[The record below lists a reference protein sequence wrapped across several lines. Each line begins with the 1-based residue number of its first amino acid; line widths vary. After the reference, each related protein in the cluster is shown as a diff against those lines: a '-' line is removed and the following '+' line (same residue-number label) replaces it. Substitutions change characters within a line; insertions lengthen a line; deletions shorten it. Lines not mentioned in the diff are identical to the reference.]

1 MMTSNIISSET
12 RSFFEK
18 QGYLIMPGMF
28 DEDRCQLMRAIA
40 EEELHQKVAPLEY
53 EVDVNYPG
61 APLDQ
66 RSAGAKTVRRV
77 LQAVSRHPEILAA
90 AADLAMCAVIK
101 SLFKSE
107 NGLMLSQN
115 HHNCIMTKDPSFSS
129 DTLWHQ
135 DIRYWSFLEDNLI
148 SAWIALEPEHG
159 FNGAL
164 KVLPGSHLKN
174 FSLNSFDADLFF
186 RTDFKEN
193 EKLLLDELQ
202 VTLNPGD
209 VLLFHSRLL
218 HSANRNRS
226 DETKLSLV
234 FTYYDKA
241 NAPNEGTRSDRLPPI
256 EVHSGKA

>member
-1 MMTSNIISSET
+1 MTSNTISSEKQA
-12 RSFFEK
+12 FFEK
-18 QGYLIMPGMF
+18 QGYLIMPDVF

-40 EEELHQKVAPLEY
+40 EEELHQKAGSLEY

-66 RSAGAKTVRRV
+66 RSAGAKTVRR
-77 LQAVSRHPEILAA
+77 LLRAVSRHPEILAA
-90 AADLAMCAVIK
+90 AADSAMCAVIK

-135 DIRYWSFLEDNLI
+135 DMRYWSFLEDNLI
-148 SAWIALEPEHG
+148 SAWIALGPEYG

-164 KVLPGSHLKN
+164 RLLPGSHLKN
-174 FSLNSFDADLFF
+174 FSLNSFDPDLFF
-186 RTDFKEN
+186 RTDLKEN
-193 EKLLLDELQ
+193 KKLLLGELQ
-202 VTLNPGD
+202 VTLDPGD

-226 DETKLSLV
+226 HETKLSLV
-234 FTYYDKA
+234 FTYYDKT

-256 EVHSGKA
+256 EVYSGKV